1 MLKCGLL
8 IPFHLSRDTGWY
20 CPQIEQKFR
29 FDDFILEISLGK
41 IEDNG
46 LYGRRYPSGDR
57 GKLEARADRRGAQG
71 IVYGPT
77 EDCSNSD
84 DLFSEVARRC
94 DSDKVSERIS
104 DR

>member
-29 FDDFILEISLGK
+29 FYDFILEISLEK

-46 LYGRRYPSGDR
+46 LHG
-57 GKLEARADRRGAQG
+57 
-71 IVYGPT
+71 
-77 EDCSNSD
+77 
-84 DLFSEVARRC
+84 
-94 DSDKVSERIS
+94 
-104 DR
+104 